1 MNSEKKYWAKI
12 LGTAYSCKMR
22 GEQRQ
27 GNCRLKSELADSQ
40 SSSWLFQLAYLVKH
54 MRNLLELNS

>member
-22 GEQRQ
+22 GQQRQ
-27 GNCRLKSELADSQ
+27 ENCRLKSEFADSQ
-40 SSSWLFQLAYLVKH
+40 SSWLFQLAYLVKR